1 MIRVWVRTSLFVVP
15 RRPGLTRDEIE
26 AIALEAGY
34 GRGELQDALDEFLDR
49 FQDIHVGAGGRY
61 WYHADP
67 AIGPTMDVELVYFL
81 HRDKHDPRNVLA
93 FDFLYEY
100 FAELAKHGGKDAAI
114 ATESQIVAAGVRR
127 GLSEHDVLVAIGAL
141 GTDPALLRREGEAWR
156 ASASL
161 FTATRPGS
169 QQHRLMDRSNSKYET
184 AVPLIRKVLTR
195 RDAFAPIQQGATAMP
210 VEQPDD
216 IRSVAI
222 MFLDAVGWSK
232 LEAADIKKFV
242 TRMFPEIQK
251 LLVSAQ
257 DRNTWGDAV
266 VATFA
271 SETEAAKVA
280 LAIRDLFQASG
291 DEVLPS
297 GLTVRIA
304 LHRGQVMHL
313 ENVVRGTKDIFGH
326 AVHVAARLE
335 SVTAAGQVF
344 CTAEVARA
352 LLDVQGLGPRAH
364 RLGQIAFPKGFGTHE
379 VFVVTRNNEPAPH
392 VAFEFPEFAAANAKG
407 P

>member
-1 MIRVWVRTSLFVVP
+1 MIKVWVRTSLFVVP

-34 GRGELQDALDEFLDR
+34 GRGELQDALHEFLDR
-49 FQDIHVGAGGRY
+49 FQDIHLGAEGRY

-67 AIGPTMDVELVYFL
+67 ASGPTMDVELVYFL
-81 HRDKHDPRNVLA
+81 YRDKHDPRNVRA

-100 FAELAKHGGKDAAI
+100 FAELAKHAGKDAAI
-114 ATESQIVAAGVRR
+114 ATESQILAAGVAR
-127 GLSEHDVLVAIGAL
+127 GLSEHDVLVAIASV
-141 GTDPALLRREGEAWR
+141 GTEPGLLRRERDAWH
-156 ASASL
+156 ASASMI
-161 FTATRPGS
+161 TAARPGS
-169 QQHRLMDRSNSKYET
+169 RQHNVMDVPHSKYET
-184 AVPLIRKVLTR
+184 AVPLVRKVLTR
-195 RDAFAPIQQGATAMP
+195 RGAFAPSQQGAIAMP
-210 VEQPDD
+210 FEQADD

-242 TRMFPEIQK
+242 IRMFPEIQK
-251 LLVSAQ
+251 LLSSAQ

-291 DEVLPS
+291 DDVLPR
-297 GLTVRIA
+297 GLKVRIA

-313 ENVVRGTKDIFGH
+313 DNVVRGTKDIFGH

-335 SVTAAGQVF
+335 SVTAEGQVF
-344 CTAEVARA
+344 CTTDVARA
-352 LLDVQGLGPRAH
+352 LRDVQGMGPRAH
-364 RLGQIAFPKGFGTHE
+364 RLGEIAFPKGFGVHE

-392 VAFEFPEFAAANAKG
+392 VAFEFPDFAAPNAKV